1 MEVVIKMNK
10 HKIMFGI
17 SFIFHIILLAVF
29 LMVKGKLD
37 VFTLILFMVSP
48 ILLNSMLAFVGTKLQ
63 DKTASFKE
71 IPVIITYAGINV
83 LYWISL
89 NIQLNKG
96 NTLEA
101 IYQTSRQY
109 SSDMIEISA
118 GNSPIGALIMLL
130 LVSFVLYYFSIRI
143 AGKKKL

>member
-1 MEVVIKMNK
+1 MNK

-17 SFIFHIILLAVF
+17 SVIFHIILLAIF
-29 LMVKGKLD
+29 LIVKGNLD

-48 ILLNSMLAFVGTKLQ
+48 ILLNSVLAFVGTKLQ
-63 DKTASFKE
+63 DKTASIKE
-71 IPVIITYAGINV
+71 IPVIITYVGVNV
-83 LYWISL
+83 LYWIFL

-96 NTLEA
+96 DTLEA

>member
-1 MEVVIKMNK
+1 MEVVLKMNK

-17 SFIFHIILLAVF
+17 SVIFHIILLAIF
-29 LMVKGKLD
+29 LIVKGNLD

-48 ILLNSMLAFVGTKLQ
+48 ILLNSVLAFVGTKLQ
-63 DKTASFKE
+63 DKTASIKE
-71 IPVIITYAGINV
+71 IPVIITYVGVNV
-83 LYWISL
+83 LYWIFL

-96 NTLEA
+96 DTLEA